1 MFFLTGG
8 GYSSAGTTDVN
19 VKEIFCGDYPGS
31 DSADWS
37 LYNYFEQFT
46 SLYARGS
53 ALMLTPSIL
62 VATWDKGLF
71 IVTRK
76 TVHQELANQSVR
88 GLIADER
95 GRVLA
100 IVDGHSL
107 HQRSPDGEWTELAK
121 SEFPLSCCVPIG
133 NVVFVGTDDANILR
147 VETDGRRQRL
157 TGFDAV
163 AGRDKWFAGSAIVDG
178 KRMGPPL
185 GIRSMAATCDG
196 GVLLAN
202 VHVGGIPRSTDAGLT
217 WRPTID
223 IDSDVHQVCAHP
235 TRPDIVA
242 AAAAV
247 GLCISRDAGAT
258 WTIEQRGLHAHHCSA
273 VAFGRNEIFVSASV
287 DPFAPQGAVY
297 RRPIDSD
304 GPLQR
309 LGGGMPEWI
318 NGKADTN
325 CMATRDSMIAVVDW
339 SGHLY
344 VSRDDGASWSCLCDG
359 LAGPSGVHIC

>member
-1 MFFLTGG
+1 MP
-8 GYSSAGTTDVN
+8 N
-19 VKEIFCGDYPGS
+19 
-31 DSADWS
+31 
-37 LYNYFEQFT
+37 
-46 SLYARGS
+46 
-53 ALMLTPSIL
+53 PSIL

-71 IVTRK
+71 NVTGK
-76 TVHQELANQSVR
+76 TVERELVNQSVR
-88 GLIADER
+88 GLVGDGRR
-95 GRVLA
+95 GVLA

-107 HQRSPDGEWTELAK
+107 YRRSSDGEWTVLAK
-121 SEFPLSCCVPIG
+121 SEFPFSCCVPIG

-147 VETDGRRQRL
+147 VDPDGTQRRL
-157 TGFDAV
+157 SGFDAV
-163 AGRDKWFAGSAIVDG
+163 AGRDKWYAGSAIVDG

-185 GIRSMAATCDG
+185 GIRSMTATSDG
-196 GVLLAN
+196 AVLFAN
-202 VHVGGIPRSTDAGLT
+202 VHVGGIPRSIDAGST
-217 WRPTID
+217 WQPTID
-223 IDSDVHQVCAHP
+223 IDTDVHQVCAHP
-235 TRPDIVA
+235 TRPDLVV

-273 VAFGRNEIFVSASV
+273 VAFGRNDIFVSASV

-297 RRPIDSD
+297 RRPIESN
-304 GPLQR
+304 GPFER

-325 CMATRDSMIAVVDW
+325 CIASRNSTIAVVDW

-344 VSRDDGASWSCLCDG
+344 VSHDDGASWSCLCDG